1 LLGGKRFVNR
11 FQRRLRASI
20 YAGFRDSSTSP
31 SIETLA
37 TALEASREE
46 VAAGLRALAD
56 EHCVVLVPGTGS
68 IWMAHPFS
76 GVETDFVVSIGDRQ
90 WFANCVWDG
99 LSILALFGD
108 GSLDT
113 HSPATG
119 RPLRFEAVNGVVNGP
134 GIVHFL
140 VPARSFWD
148 DIGYT

>member
-1 LLGGKRFVNR
+1 MNDFEREI
-11 FQRRLRASI
+11 RAAV
-20 YAGFRDSSTSP
+20 YASFRDTSQP
-31 SIETLA
+31 PAVE
-37 TALEASREE
+37 ALVGITKSPTVE
-46 VAAGLRALAD
+46 VVSALRALAE
-56 EHCVVLVPGTGS
+56 EHCLVLLPGGES

-76 GVETDFVVSIGDRQ
+76 GIQTDFVVTAGERR

-119 RPLRFEAVNGVVNGP
+119 EPLRFEVSA
-134 GIVHFL
+134 GIVSGAGLVHFL
-140 VPARSFWD
+140 VPARRFWD

>member
-1 LLGGKRFVNR
+1 MNAFERQVRVLIYAR
-11 FQRRLRASI
+11 FQERLAPP
-20 YAGFRDSSTSP
+20 SP
-31 SIETLA
+31 VDLARTLNVSL
-37 TALEASREE
+37 TE
-46 VAAGLRALAD
+46 VSQALRALAD
-56 EHCVVLVPGTGS
+56 EHCIVLLPGTDS

-76 GVETDFVVSIGDRQ
+76 GIETDFIVTVGDRK

-119 RPLRFEAVNGVVNGP
+119 DALRFEASRGVVQGE

-140 VPARSFWD
+140 VPARRFWD